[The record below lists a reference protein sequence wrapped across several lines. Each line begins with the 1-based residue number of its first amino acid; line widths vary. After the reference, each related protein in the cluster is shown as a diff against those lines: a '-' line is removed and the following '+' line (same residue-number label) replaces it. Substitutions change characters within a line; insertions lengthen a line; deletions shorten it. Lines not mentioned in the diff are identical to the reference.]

1 MCLSKY
7 IIKTLETKSQFIP
20 SYTDVTNNSHNN
32 MNIAFIIEVCT
43 FLYYYKMNQNI
54 VESHVLLKKS
64 QFISSY
70 VDVINNSHN
79 NMNIAFIV
87 EVCPFLYYSKI

>member
-1 MCLSKY
+1 
-7 IIKTLETKSQFIP
+7 
-20 SYTDVTNNSHNN
+20 

-70 VDVINNSHN
+70 VDAINNSHN
-79 NMNIAFIV
+79 NMNIAFTV